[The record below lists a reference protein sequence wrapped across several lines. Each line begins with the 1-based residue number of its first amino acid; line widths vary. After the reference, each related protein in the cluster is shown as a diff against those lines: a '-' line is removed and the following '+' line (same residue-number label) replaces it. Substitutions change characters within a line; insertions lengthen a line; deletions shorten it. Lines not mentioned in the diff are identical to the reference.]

1 MIKQYELLDEDN
13 DGNQLIRL
21 TSNQYSGI
29 IYTYGRVR
37 LLEEDDQL
45 RVQFEYDIQ
54 ENPVGV
60 LDVSVF
66 RNHIGDILIDLLEEN
81 LLKNNLV
88 YTGGTDENRTTNSE
102 QFDSQ

>member
-1 MIKQYELLDEDN
+1 MIKQYKLLDEDYM
-13 DGNQLIRL
+13 GNQLIEL
-21 TSNQYSGI
+21 TSKEYSGI

-45 RVQFEYDIQ
+45 RVQFEFDIH
-54 ENPVGV
+54 ENPVGFV
-60 LDVSVF
+60 DRDKF

-81 LLKNNLV
+81 LLKNNVV

-102 QFDSQ
+102 QFDS

>member
-1 MIKQYELLDEDN
+1 MIKPYELLDEDSN
-13 DGNQLIRL
+13 GNQFIKL

-45 RVQFEYDIQ
+45 RVQFEYDIH
-54 ENPVGV
+54 ENPVGFV
-60 LDVSVF
+60 DRDKF

-81 LLKNNLV
+81 LLKNNIV
-88 YTGGTDENRTTNSE
+88 YTGGTDENRTANSN
-102 QFDSQ
+102 

>member
-1 MIKQYELLDEDN
+1 MIKQYELLDEDF
-13 DGNQLIRL
+13 DGNQLIKL
-21 TSNQYSGI
+21 TSSEYSGI

-60 LDVSVF
+60 LEPSKF
-66 RNHIGDILIDLLEEN
+66 RNHRGDILIELLEEN
-81 LLKNNLV
+81 LLKNNVL
-88 YTGGTDENRTTNSE
+88 YTGGIDEN
-102 QFDSQ
+102 

>member
-1 MIKQYELLDEDN
+1 MIKQYELLDEDHV
-13 DGNQLIRL
+13 GNQLIKL
-21 TSNQYSGI
+21 TSNDYSGI
-29 IYTYGRVR
+29 IYTFGRVR

-45 RVQFEYDIQ
+45 RVQFEYDVQ

-60 LDVSVF
+60 LDPSKF

-88 YTGGTDENRTTNSE
+88 YTGGIDENLTTNSN
-102 QFDSQ
+102 

>member
-1 MIKQYELLDEDN
+1 MIKQYELLDEDV
-13 DGNQLIRL
+13 DGNQLIQL
-21 TSNQYSGI
+21 TSSDYSGI

-45 RVQFEYDIQ
+45 RVQFEYDIH

-60 LDVSVF
+60 LDPGKF

-81 LLKNNLV
+81 LLKNNVV
-88 YTGGTDENRTTNSE
+88 YTGGTDENRTTNS
-102 QFDSQ
+102 D